1 MDCLAKIASD
11 LLGKQITRSTTSISF
26 LCGLG
31 GGAGQSQND
40 ATTKL
45 KDRKLKDR

>member
-11 LLGKQITRSTTSISF
+11 LLGKQITRSTTSTSF

-31 GGAGQSQND
+31 GGAGQNQNN
-40 ATTKL
+40 ATTKIEGQ
-45 KDRKLKDR
+45 KTKG